1 MGTRRGSPNVGALG
15 VPGPVGPI
23 QAEPITARSQI
34 DTHLVRSLTSTWVQN
49 SIGNGRSV
57 REVPKKIAGSEDLL
71 EEELGVGDL
80 DFRKTELREMLGKLV
95 DRGRADVTSVV
106 NILDEA
112 KREIPR
118 LVGLSVANNQRFT
131 RYRQSLHN
139 ELMESLREVIRLREA
154 MQGRRPP
161 KDDFVV
167 TYRAALIAAET
178 DPVLSRKSVRRGP
191 NPYQRL
197 LRETRDK
204 LRRAGVSQADMS
216 VLLESTGLRDLTRTR
231 RV

>member
-1 MGTRRGSPNVGALG
+1 MGTRRGSPNDDAIR
-15 VPGPVGPI
+15 VPGPVRPL
-23 QAEPITARSQI
+23 QTDPITARAQI
-34 DTHLVRSLTSTWVQN
+34 TPCLIRSLTSTWVQN
-49 SIGNGRSV
+49 SIRSGRSV
-57 REVPKKIAGSEDLL
+57 REVPKKIAKSEDLL
-71 EEELGVGDL
+71 EGELGVGDL
-80 DFRKTELREMLGKLV
+80 GFRKTELREMLGKLV
-95 DRGRADVTSVV
+95 DRGRADVTAVV

-118 LVGLSVANNQRFT
+118 LVGLSVANSQKFT
-131 RYRQSLHN
+131 RYRKRLRD
-139 ELMESLREVIRLREA
+139 ELMDSLGEVIRLREA
-154 MQGRRPP
+154 MQGPP

-167 TYRAALIAAET
+167 TYRAALIAAKT
-178 DPVLSRKSVRRGP
+178 DPVLSRKSATRGP

>member
-1 MGTRRGSPNVGALG
+1 MGTRRGSPNDDALR
-15 VPGPVGPI
+15 VPGPVGPL
-23 QAEPITARSQI
+23 QAEPITTRSQI
-34 DTHLVRSLTSTWVQN
+34 DTHLVRSLASSWVQN
-49 SIGNGRSV
+49 RIKNGRSV
-57 REVPKKIAGSEDLL
+57 RELPKKITSSEDLL
-71 EEELGVGDL
+71 EGELGVGDL
-80 DFRKTELREMLGKLV
+80 DFRRAELREMLGKLV
-95 DRGRADVTSVV
+95 DRGRADVTEVV
-106 NILDEA
+106 NILNSA

-118 LVGLSVANNQRFT
+118 IVGLSVANNQRFT
-131 RYRQSLHN
+131 RYRQRLHQ

-154 MQGRRPP
+154 MQGPL

-167 TYRAALIAAET
+167 TYRAALIAAKT
-178 DPVLSRKSVRRGP
+178 DPVLSRKSAKRGP

-204 LRRAGVSQADMS
+204 LRRAGVSQVDMS